1 MQNRNHL
8 SGFFAKTT
16 GAAEGDD
23 DWPINPFDIFG
34 SSHSLSTT
42 NSVLD
47 IEYRGP
53 HIGVSP
59 AIRHTL

>member
-47 IEYRGP
+47 IE
-53 HIGVSP
+53 
-59 AIRHTL
+59 